1 MESENVNILLSE
13 PLSNIINKDVVIL
26 EADKTANDAIQVMKK
41 RDARSALV
49 IHNEE
54 AVGIVTKT
62 DILFKVIAQK
72 RDPNRVRLREIMSS
86 PVIML
91 PASAKVS
98 DALDIM
104 DKHVIRQV
112 FVGSSSAI
120 VGMIS
125 REELFEMIHKASMSI
140 SEHALSGAP
149 VCIINPKA
157 AALVSDVNKQLE
169 CPYCQSN
176 FTYKDELSRHIDR
189 IHMGSGALEGDL
201 RKIFE

>member
-1 MESENVNILLSE
+1 MELNVNTLLNE
-13 PLSNIINKDVVIL
+13 QLSNIVSRDIITL
-26 EADKTANDAIQVMKK
+26 EADKPVSIAIKAMRD

-49 IHNEE
+49 IHSNE

-62 DILFKVIAQK
+62 DILFKVIAQN
-72 RDPNRVRLREIMSS
+72 RDPNKVKLREIMSS

-104 DKHVIRQV
+104 NKHVIRQV
-112 FVGSSSAI
+112 FVGSSTAI
-120 VGMIS
+120 VGMVS
-125 REELFEMIHKASMSI
+125 REELFEMIHKASI
-140 SEHALSGAP
+140 NTSEDALSGAP

-157 AALVSDVNKQLE
+157 SVLVKDVNKQLQ
-169 CPYCQSN
+169 CPYCESS

-189 IHMGSGALEGDL
+189 LHMGSGALEGDL
-201 RKIFE
+201 RRIFE

>member
-1 MESENVNILLSE
+1 MESDVNMLLNE
-13 PLSNIINKDVVIL
+13 PLSSIVNKDVIML
-26 EADKTANDAIQVMKK
+26 EADKSASDAIQTMKN
-41 RDARSALV
+41 RDTRSALV
-49 IHNEE
+49 IANDE

-120 VGMIS
+120 VGMVN
-125 REELFEMIHKASMSI
+125 REELFEMIHKASMSL

-157 AALVSDVNKQLE
+157 AALLKDASKQLV
-169 CPYCQSN
+169 CPYCESN
-176 FTYKDELSRHIDR
+176 FTYKDKLSRHIDR